1 MILQDRDLKIIDFI
15 ETCPT
20 NIDVIKKLFFGSYT
34 AARRRMKILHDYG
47 YIKRKREDIS
57 SGYIYYL
64 GSEPKQINHI
74 MKISQLYMELMKC
87 ATIVDCRTQVEIRGE
102 GIRPDVYA
110 VFEHQGHTYRTFVEV
125 ELSNNPYPKIKKY
138 EEIYLK
144 GVLDPFP
151 IVLYITNKRNVKS
164 NILPIYKVNLDFT
177 NFPNFLEELPK
188 LKDLA

>member
-1 MILQDRDLKIIDFI
+1 MDRDLQIIDFI

-20 NIDVIKKLFFGSYT
+20 NIDVIKELFFGSYT
-34 AARRRMKILHDYG
+34 AARRRMKILSDYG
-47 YIKRKREDIS
+47 YVKRKREDIS

-64 GSEPKQINHI
+64 GNEPKQINHM
-74 MKISQLYMELMKC
+74 MKTSQLYMNLMKH
-87 ATIVDCRTQVEIRGE
+87 ATINDCRTQVEVKGE

-110 VFEHQGHTYRTFVEV
+110 VFDYQGHTYRTFVEV
-125 ELSNNPYPKIKKY
+125 ELSNNPYPKIQAY
-138 EEIYLK
+138 ERIYNK

-164 NILPIYKVNLDFT
+164 DILPIYKVDLNFT